1 MSMFRTILE
10 NELERRNMSIRE
22 AAREIGISHTT
33 LIAARDGT
41 RAIDVGTAL
50 AIAKWV
56 GVPLSTLVE
65 EANPEE
71 FEKNKI
77 FQALQIVLE
86 AAPELEQVFKQA
98 ANELAAGTLSL
109 SDFRDITE
117 YAAYKIRIR
126 REQAEAN
133 EKKKISE
140 DGR

>member
-10 NELERRNMSIRE
+10 NELERRNMSLRE
-22 AAREIGISHTT
+22 AAKEIGISHTT

-71 FEKNKI
+71 QEKNKV
-77 FQALQIVLE
+77 FQALKIVLE

-109 SDFRDITE
+109 TDFRDITE

-126 REQAEAN
+126 REQAQAN
-133 EKKKISE
+133 EKKRISE
-140 DGR
+140 ADR

>member
-65 EANPEE
+65 EANPAE
-71 FEKNKI
+71 FEKNSVL
-77 FQALQIVLE
+77 QALKIVLE
-86 AAPELEQVFKQA
+86 AAPELEQVFREA

-126 REQAEAN
+126 REQAQAN
-133 EKKKISE
+133 EQKKISE
-140 DGR
+140 ADR